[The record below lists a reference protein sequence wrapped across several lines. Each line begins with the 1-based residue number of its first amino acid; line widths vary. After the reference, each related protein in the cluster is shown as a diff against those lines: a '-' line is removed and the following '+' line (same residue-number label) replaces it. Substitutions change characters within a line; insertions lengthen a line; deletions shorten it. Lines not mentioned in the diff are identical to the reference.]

1 MFCKAIKAESL
12 EEAIEKLKKSNI
24 KDCLS
29 VVPEYQIFVNGNK
42 TMVVDK
48 YGRRGV
54 ARCHPDDKFD
64 IVKGFEQA
72 LYNLRI
78 TNKILL
84 PEERELLLT
93 AKYLGCEEIGK
104 IDEFLMLYNK
114 DRTIDLTL
122 ENDDRFSWL
131 TEGNNYSIDDLLER

>member
-1 MFCKAIKAESL
+1 MFCKVVKANNFS
-12 EEAIEKLKKSNI
+12 EALEKLEKSDIGKCMNLLP
-24 KDCLS
+24 D
-29 VVPEYQIFVNGNK
+29 YQIKIEGNK
-42 TMVVDK
+42 TTIVDK
-48 YGRRGV
+48 YGRIGIS
-54 ARCHPDDKFD
+54 RCHPDDKFD

-131 TEGNNYSIDDLLER
+131 TEGNNYSIDNLLER

>member
-42 TMVVDK
+42 TTIIDK
-48 YGRRGV
+48 YGRMGIS
-54 ARCHPDDKFD
+54 RCHPDDKFD